1 MAKLVWRV
9 KLVTELQAGETTE
22 VEVARLERDEQAGL
36 ADLGLGLA
44 EAKRLT
50 AAIQAEIVPAQVTI
64 ASENRRTC
72 VACGRVLASKGH
84 YTATFRSL
92 FGDVPIRVRRLLACP
107 CQGAGEAKS
116 FAGFDLEAATVAPE
130 LAYVTARYAALA
142 PFGKVAELLSEL
154 LPVSGAAN
162 AGTVRNRTMR
172 VGEAVVQPN
181 LPTPAEPAT
190 TKPGEPVVV
199 GLDGGYVRSR
209 HRQDERHFE
218 VIAGKVIDAQGSQS
232 CFAFVRNS
240 PMIASSAFK
249 QALAVAGVT
258 ADTPATVLCDGD
270 AGLWRLQREA
280 LPNATVVLDWWHAA
294 VRFEHAL
301 QAARGLGA
309 ADVHLA
315 AEAVRG
321 LERAKWRLWH
331 GRWPRCRR
339 KLAALCR
346 WTERK
351 PLRDVAGIGRLPQR
365 ASELLG
371 YLKRNEDAL
380 VHYAARRRR
389 GEPISTAFVESAVNK
404 IVAKRMNKK
413 QQMRWNRTTV
423 QPFLDVRT
431 AVLNDTLD
439 DAFRSRYRGFRAAN
453 GDEVNATAAESPPQV
468 CMLSAATCAASS
480 VMF

>member
-9 KLVTELQAGETTE
+9 KLVTELQTGETTE
-22 VEVARLERDEQAGL
+22 VEVARIERDEQAGL
-36 ADLGLGLA
+36 SDLGLRLA
-44 EAKRLT
+44 EARQLT
-50 AAIQAEIVPAQVTI
+50 SALQAEIVPAQVTI
-64 ASENRRTC
+64 AGEHRCTC
-72 VACGRVLASKGH
+72 AACGRRLASKGH

-92 FGDVPIRVRRLLACP
+92 YGDVPIRIRRLLTCP
-107 CQGAGEAKS
+107 CQNGGEAKS
-116 FAGFDLEAATVAPE
+116 FAAFALEAATVAPE

-142 PFGKVAELLSEL
+142 PFGKVADLLSEL
-154 LPVSGAAN
+154 LPVSGAPN

-181 LPTPAEPAT
+181 VTTTAKPA
-190 TKPGEPVVV
+190 KPRSAEPVVV

-218 VIAGKVIDAQGSQS
+218 VIAGKVIGAQGSQS
-232 CFAFVRNS
+232 RFAFARNS
-240 PMIASSAFK
+240 PAIASGAFK
-249 QALAVAGVT
+249 QALAMAGVT

-309 ADVHLA
+309 ADAHLA

-331 GRWPRCRR
+331 GRWPGCRR

-346 WTERK
+346 WARRTSIHGM
-351 PLRDVAGIGRLPQR
+351 AGIGRLEHHVG
-365 ASELLG
+365 ELLA
-371 YLKRNEDAL
+371 YLERNQGAL
-380 VHYAARRRR
+380 VHYAARRRN
-389 GEPISTAFVESAVNK
+389 GEPISTAFVESAVNE
-404 IVAKRMNKK
+404 IIAKRMNKK
-413 QQMRWNRTTV
+413 QQMRWNRATV
-423 QPFLDVRT
+423 QPFLEVRT
-431 AVLNDTLD
+431 AVLNDTLE
-439 DAFRSRYRGFRAAN
+439 DAFRRRYPGFRPAN
-453 GDEVNATAAESPPQV
+453 GDEVVALAA
-468 CMLSAATCAASS
+468 
-480 VMF
+480 